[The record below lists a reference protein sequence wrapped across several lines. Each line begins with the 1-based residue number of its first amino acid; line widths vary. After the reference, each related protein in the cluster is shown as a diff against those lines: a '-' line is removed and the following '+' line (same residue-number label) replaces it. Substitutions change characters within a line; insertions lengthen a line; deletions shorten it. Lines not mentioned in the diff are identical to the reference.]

1 MAKALPII
9 ADTPR
14 IDPGLGFET
23 YGQALA
29 DAIRGGSPAQF
40 TVGVYGAWGS
50 GKSSLLN
57 AIAKALRD
65 DPRVLVAFFDAWRHE
80 KTDHIIVPLLH
91 SIKVATDKIENASV
105 KAKMRSALMSVIR
118 GITFKLGP
126 AQLDLGKLSA
136 PKSEAESIAELDS
149 AFLKPYT
156 DMQAIGDALGEN
168 RIVILV
174 DDLDRCSPVNVV
186 ALLEAINL
194 VMDVPGFVFVLALD
208 YDVLVD
214 AVAARYPH
222 VSGHVFIEKMVQVP
236 FRVPRLNLRQESFL
250 ADLVPGWS
258 EIAESAVPADFADFA
273 YEIATLGLEANPR
286 QIKRFINSILV
297 LLRVAEEILP
307 DVDARMLSALVGLQL
322 RWPAEYQDFVDA
334 VLAGD
339 ETPTR
344 ALIEAEDSGLARYC
358 GRFFAMDQTGESLL
372 PLLNLTRVVVT
383 PESVSGYDTGE
394 YDTALGQPA
403 EELRRTNK
411 DRLLTALTQ
420 NGFSESSRYPNT
432 FYHSALP
439 ERRVKLGKTVVR
451 FESKERTGRWVLMH
465 SYLLTRGIDA
475 AIGQLTVGW
484 ADAEARWVHASA
496 PTDWEYTAAPPSA

>member
-236 FRVPRLNLRQESFL
+236 SGCRGST
-250 ADLVPGWS
+250 
-258 EIAESAVPADFADFA
+258 
-273 YEIATLGLEANPR
+273 Y
-286 QIKRFINSILV
+286 
-297 LLRVAEEILP
+297 
-307 DVDARMLSALVGLQL
+307 AR
-322 RWPAEYQDFVDA
+322 
-334 VLAGD
+334 
-339 ETPTR
+339 R
-344 ALIEAEDSGLARYC
+344 AS
-358 GRFFAMDQTGESLL
+358 
-372 PLLNLTRVVVT
+372 
-383 PESVSGYDTGE
+383 
-394 YDTALGQPA
+394 
-403 EELRRTNK
+403 
-411 DRLLTALTQ
+411 
-420 NGFSESSRYPNT
+420 
-432 FYHSALP
+432 
-439 ERRVKLGKTVVR
+439 
-451 FESKERTGRWVLMH
+451 
-465 SYLLTRGIDA
+465 
-475 AIGQLTVGW
+475 
-484 ADAEARWVHASA
+484 
-496 PTDWEYTAAPPSA
+496 